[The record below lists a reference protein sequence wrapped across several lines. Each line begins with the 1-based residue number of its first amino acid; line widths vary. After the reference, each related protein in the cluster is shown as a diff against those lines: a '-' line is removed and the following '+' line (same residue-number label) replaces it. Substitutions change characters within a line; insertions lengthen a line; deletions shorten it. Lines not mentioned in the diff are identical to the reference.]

1 MMKTKAFGCGPAAG
15 LMSESRTVMICLVM
29 VMPQAMRAD
38 PLYWGGTSG
47 QSWTSATWSSTGDS
61 PYASPWVS
69 GSHVVFN
76 TPGSLITGATTQISG
91 ITANENVTVTPSGTL
106 GTGGTVAT
114 IEVAAGKTLGFG
126 NQAFSAAIGTGFV
139 KNGAG
144 TLVLAGGTYS
154 GGFTLNQGTVG
165 IGGVN
170 ALGAGGALHI
180 NGGTLQT
187 SSGATARDLSGKFA
201 GGIHIGGNFA
211 FAGAGSLRFNDVIDL
226 GAGTRTITNSSAGS
240 VTLAGSITGAGGT
253 GLVFGGNGSTV
264 LSGANTYDGPTVINS
279 GIVTFGKP
287 ASIPAP
293 GVVMVADNATV
304 GFTMGAGAF
313 SDSDISAAFAGN
325 SPNLSLAPNSRIG
338 IDIPAGNHAFNG
350 TTEGT
355 MGLVKL
361 GSGTLFLNGSSL
373 RHRGGIHVPAVTG
386 AASVVDFSG
395 ESFSSTG
402 GWHIGQAT
410 GAGSTGSTTV
420 NFQFLSRVGIDPT
433 ESINVGFSSGF
444 SAGLQT
450 LNAGGEVLNYGSLR
464 IRGRGVVNVN
474 SSGTWLQDGEMTVQA
489 VSSGDATL
497 NINANGA
504 LKYIGTTPIQL
515 GGSPTGL
522 GRALVTING
531 GLLETGQ
538 GFVGTPGPGT
548 SGYTRLTLGNS
559 GTLRILDDVT
569 NLTSQVQVVLDNGGG
584 IIETWGDTTLSGIVT
599 GSSSPPTAGIT
610 GIGGIIKTGPGSLTL
625 TGTNTYSGLTQ
636 VEGGKLLVDGSITRS
651 TVIVQ
656 SGATLGGSGGSIGNG
671 GDQLYVDEGG
681 TLAPGASAG
690 VLTIDGSATI
700 AGTYAYEFDG
710 AGGGANTDL
719 LQVGRTLTLFEAE
732 LSLTNLGTYAVGDKF
747 TLITYLTL
755 IGEFTGYRDDEEYTF
770 GGGSW
775 RINYDDPFPGLN
787 GGTGPLFVTMTAVP
801 EVSIAW
807 FCLGGLVAMVRRR
820 TR

>member
-1 MMKTKAFGCGPAAG
+1 MMKIKAFGCGPSAG
-15 LMSESRTVMICLVM
+15 LRLEFRTIMIWLVM
-29 VMPQAMRAD
+29 VMPQAVGAD

-61 PYASPWVS
+61 PYSSPWVS
-69 GSHVVFN
+69 GSHVVFS
-76 TPGSLITGATTQISG
+76 TPGSLITGATTQIAG
-91 ITANENVTVTPSGTL
+91 ITANESVTVTPSGTL
-106 GTGGTVAT
+106 GTGGTIAT

-126 NQAFSAAIGTGFV
+126 NQAFSSAIGTGFV

-144 TLVLAGGTYS
+144 TLVLAGGTFS
-154 GGFTLNQGTVG
+154 GGFTLNAGTVG

-180 NGGTLQT
+180 NGGTLQ
-187 SSGATARDLSGKFA
+187 SSSVTTARDLSGKFA
-201 GGIHIGGNFA
+201 GGIHLGGNFA
-211 FAGAGSLRFNDVIDL
+211 FAGGGSLRFDDVIDL

-240 VTLAGSITGAGGT
+240 VTLAGNITGAGGT

-264 LSGANTYDGPTVINS
+264 LSGANTYDGPTLVNS

-287 ASIPAP
+287 ASIPAS
-293 GVVMVADNATV
+293 GLAIVANNATV

-325 SPNLSLAPNSRIG
+325 VPNLSLSPNSRIG
-338 IDIPAGNHAFNG
+338 IDVPSGNHIFNG
-350 TTEGT
+350 TTQGT

-361 GSGTLFLNGSSL
+361 GSGTLFLDGSSL
-373 RHRGGIHVPAVTG
+373 GHRGGIHVPVVSG
-386 AASVVDFSG
+386 VVSVVDFSG
-395 ESFSSTG
+395 ESFASTG

-410 GAGSTGSTTV
+410 GAGGIGSATV
-420 NFQFLSRVGIDPT
+420 NFQSSSRVGIDPT

-474 SSGTWLQDGEMTVQA
+474 SSGTWLQEGEMSVQA
-489 VSSGDATL
+489 VGSGEATL
-497 NINANGA
+497 SINANGA
-504 LKYIGTTPIQL
+504 LKYVGTTPIQL
-515 GGSPTGL
+515 AGSSAGT

-531 GLLETGQ
+531 GLLETRQ
-538 GFVGTPGPGT
+538 GFVGPPGPGT
-548 SGYTRLTLGNS
+548 LGYSRLTLGNS

-599 GSSSPPTAGIT
+599 GSPSPTAGIT
-610 GIGGIIKTGPGSLTL
+610 GIGGITKTGPGSLTL

-636 VEGGKLLVDGSITRS
+636 VEGGTLLVDGSITRS

-656 SGATLGGSGGSIGNG
+656 SGATLGGSGGLIGNG
-671 GDQLYVDEGG
+671 GDELWVDDGG

-719 LQVGRTLTLFEAE
+719 LQVGGTLHLFDAE

-747 TLITYLTL
+747 TLITYLTFF
-755 IGEFTGYRDDEEYTF
+755 GEFTGYTDDEEFTF

-775 RINYDDPFPGLN
+775 RIDYDDPFPGLN
-787 GGTGPLFVTMTAVP
+787 GGTGPLFVTLTAVP
-801 EVSIAW
+801 EVSITW
-807 FCLGGLVAMVRRR
+807 LCLAGAVGMVRRR